1 MGTFIIRRVLQTI
14 PLLLGISLIT
24 FFVINATGSPLAN
37 LALDPRVRPEDLA
50 NLERSLGLDKPVHER
65 YVIWLGNVVQG
76 DFGNSLAN
84 RLPVLD
90 RIMAVLPNTLKL
102 NFAALF
108 LALIVS
114 IPVGVYAAVRRN
126 SLFDRFA
133 NILAVAGW
141 AIPTVWLGLMLILLF
156 SVKFREWGMP
166 FYLPVGGQSDL
177 RTGGGFWDQV
187 EHMILPTL
195 ALAIPSMAG
204 WIVYIRA
211 SMLEVIQQD
220 YIRTAKAKGLTE
232 KTVNMRHG
240 FRNALLPLIT
250 LVGLEIPALFGG
262 SLVIENVFAW
272 NGMGRLTIDAV
283 TEKDYTVVMGTTII
297 FSVLVV
303 MGNLIAD
310 VLYSVADPRIRRD

>member
-1 MGTFIIRRVLQTI
+1 MGTYIIRRVLQTI

-24 FFVINATGSPLAN
+24 FMVINATGSPLAS
-37 LALDPRVRPEDLA
+37 LALDPRVRPEDIE

-65 YVIWLGNVVQG
+65 YFVWLGNVVQG
-76 DFGNSLAN
+76 DFGTSLAN
-84 RLPVLD
+84 RLPVVD

-102 NFAALF
+102 NFAALT
-108 LALIVS
+108 LALMVS
-114 IPVGVYAAVRRN
+114 IPIGVLAAVRRN
-126 SLFDRFA
+126 SVFDRFA
-133 NILAVAGW
+133 NLFAVAGW

-156 SVKFREWGMP
+156 AVKFREWGLP
-166 FYLPVGGQSDL
+166 YLPVGGQTDL
-177 RTGGGFWDQV
+177 RTGGGFWDQI
-187 EHMILPTL
+187 EHMILPVV
-195 ALAIPSMAG
+195 ALAIPSIAS

-232 KTVNMRHG
+232 RAVNMRHG

-250 LVGLEIPALFGG
+250 LVGLEIPAIFGG

-283 TEKDYTVVMGTTII
+283 NEKDYTVVMGTTIF

-303 MGNLIAD
+303 FGNLIAD
-310 VLYSVADPRIRRD
+310 ILYSVADPRIRRD

>member
-1 MGTFIIRRVLQTI
+1 MGAYILRRVLQTI
-14 PLLLGISLIT
+14 PLLIGISLIT
-24 FFVINATGSPLAN
+24 FFVINATGSPVSN
-37 LALDPRVRPEDLA
+37 LAFDPRIRPEDLA
-50 NLERSLGLDKPVHER
+50 ALEKSLGLDRPVHER
-65 YVIWLGNVVQG
+65 YFVWLSNVVQG
-76 DFGNSLAN
+76 DFGNSLVN
-84 RLPVLD
+84 RLPVID

-102 NFAALF
+102 NIAALT
-108 LALIVS
+108 LALLVS
-114 IPVGVYAAVRRN
+114 IPVGVAAAVRRN

-133 NILAVAGW
+133 NLLAIAGW

-156 SVKFREWGMP
+156 AVKFREWGLP
-166 FYLPVGGQSDL
+166 YFPVGGQTDL
-177 RTGGGFWDQV
+177 RSGGGFWDQV

-204 WIVYIRA
+204 WIVYIRT

-220 YIRTAKAKGLTE
+220 YMRTAKAKGLTE
-232 KTVNMRHG
+232 RDVNMRHG

-250 LVGLEIPALFGG
+250 LVGLEIPAIFGG

-283 TEKDYTVVMGTTII
+283 NQRDYTVVMGTTIF

-303 MGNLIAD
+303 VGNLVAD
-310 VLYSVADPRIRRD
+310 ILYSVADPRIRRD

>member
-1 MGTFIIRRVLQTI
+1 MGAYILRRIIQTI
-14 PLLLGISLIT
+14 PLLLGISIIT
-24 FFVINATGSPLAN
+24 FVVINATGSPLAN
-37 LALDPRVRPEDLA
+37 LALDPRVRPEDIA

-65 YVIWLGNVVQG
+65 YFIWLGNVVQG
-76 DFGNSLAN
+76 DLGTSLAN
-84 RLPVLD
+84 HLPVLD

-102 NFAALF
+102 NIAALV
-108 LALIVS
+108 LALMIS
-114 IPVGVYAAVRRN
+114 IPIGVYAAVRRN
-126 SLFDRFA
+126 SLFDRMA
-133 NILAVAGW
+133 NLLAVAGW

-156 SVKFREWGMP
+156 AVKFREWGLP
-166 FYLPVGGQSDL
+166 YLPVGGQSDL
-177 RTGGGFWDQV
+177 RSGGGFWDQV
-187 EHMILPTL
+187 EHMILPTI

-220 YIRTAKAKGLTE
+220 YMRTAKAKGLTE
-232 KTVNMRHG
+232 RSVNMRHG

-250 LVGLEIPALFGG
+250 LVGLEIPAIFGG

-283 TEKDYTVVMGTTII
+283 NEKDYTVVMGTTIF

-303 MGNLIAD
+303 FGNLIAD
-310 VLYSVADPRIRRD
+310 VLYSIADPRIRRD